1 MSDICVQTKVHN
13 AYAGTYESPQPY
25 WQEIPNLPLSAKLEF
40 DTIFE
45 AVIEDRRNC
54 AYRIGKLD
62 KTHAWYANAPKV
74 TRGKGIGVGNK
85 GCQEFYSLGR
95 HSTVLQ
101 AEILTMEK
109 CASGVDEEYFVQ
121 IYYCSSQA
129 ITGRRPTATHSL
141 FVIK

>member
-13 AYAGTYESPQPY
+13 AYAGTYENPQPY

-74 TRGKGIGVGNK
+74 TRGKGIGVG
-85 GCQEFYSLGR
+85 
-95 HSTVLQ
+95 
-101 AEILTMEK
+101 ILCYVRSFTRWEDIPLSFK
-109 CASGVDEEYFVQ
+109 PKS
-121 IYYCSSQA
+121 
-129 ITGRRPTATHSL
+129 
-141 FVIK
+141 